1 MSPTAPTIATLNDR
15 LNEAHRRIRELQARD
30 TELLARI
37 GALNAVETVENHNR
51 TTKQRLPSPIALQ
64 RWESDG
70 GAQPTTV

>member
-37 GALNAVETVENHNR
+37 GALGAVEIVEKRNPPSRHP
-51 TTKQRLPSPIALQ
+51 LPCPVALQ